1 MNSDGNY
8 AYLMGSLLKQKV
20 LPFLPHRDGI
30 PAQRP
35 TTLCNFSPTL
45 FGVMSYFTHTSHVLF
60 QGRDK
65 LTKGPER
72 VREGKEREGEDKKNT

>member
-35 TTLCNFSPTL
+35 TTLCNSF
-45 FGVMSYFTHTSHVLF
+45 FYFFIFFPEPLWCDVIFYTHTSRVLKVCAVPGLG
-60 QGRDK
+60 QDH
-65 LTKGPER
+65 
-72 VREGKEREGEDKKNT
+72 KES

>member
-35 TTLCNFSPTL
+35 TTLCNFFRIL
-45 FGVMSYFTHTSHVLF
+45 FGVMSCFTHTSHVLKVCAVPGWW
-60 QGRDK
+60 QDHK
-65 LTKGPER
+65 QS
-72 VREGKEREGEDKKNT
+72 